1 LFPFIPACFKSPT
14 NSTGKSIV
22 ELSCLL
28 ITVHCRD
35 VSASQV

>member
-1 LFPFIPACFKSPT
+1 MCLRSPT

-28 ITVHCRD
+28 ISAHCRD